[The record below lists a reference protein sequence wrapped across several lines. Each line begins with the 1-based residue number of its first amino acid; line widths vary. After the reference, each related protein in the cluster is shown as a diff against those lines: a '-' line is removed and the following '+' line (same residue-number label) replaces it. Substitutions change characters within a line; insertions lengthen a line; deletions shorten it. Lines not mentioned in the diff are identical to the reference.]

1 MHGGGTVNKDRVKG
15 TIDEVAGSARR
26 KVGALTGNTN
36 LEVGGMVQQAKGK
49 AENAWG
55 KTKDA
60 VSDAVKG
67 SEVHL
72 NTRVT
77 LKTKNSTV
85 DAECKKCK

>member
-1 MHGGGTVNKDRVKG
+1 VNKDRVKG
-15 TIDEVAGSARR
+15 TIDEVAGSAKR
-26 KVGALTGNTN
+26 KAGALTGNTN

-49 AENAWG
+49 VENAWG

-60 VSDAVKG
+60 VCDAVEG

-77 LKTKNSTV
+77 LKTKNSTM

>member
-1 MHGGGTVNKDRVKG
+1 MNKDRVKG
-15 TIDEVAGSARR
+15 TIDEVAGCAKR
-26 KVGALTGNTN
+26 KVGELTDNPK
-36 LEVGGMVQQAKGK
+36 LQAEGMVQQAKGK

-77 LKTKNSTV
+77 LKMKKSTA

>member
-15 TIDEVAGSARR
+15 TIDEIAGSARR
-26 KVGALTGNTN
+26 KAGALTGNTN

-49 AENAWG
+49 VENAWG

-60 VSDAVKG
+60 VSDAVEG

-77 LKTKNSTV
+77 LKTKNSTM